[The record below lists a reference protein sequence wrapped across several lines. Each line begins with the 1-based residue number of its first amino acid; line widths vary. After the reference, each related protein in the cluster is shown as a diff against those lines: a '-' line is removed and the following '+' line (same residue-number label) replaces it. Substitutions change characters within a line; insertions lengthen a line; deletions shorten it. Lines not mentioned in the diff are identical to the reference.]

1 MELIDRPD
9 KIPTSGSPPVRLC
22 GRGPVD
28 PRVLGLV
35 VPFGVFCWGT
45 ACLVS
50 GAVAEPFAPFERC
63 EGAGP
68 ALYDGAVAEPG
79 CEVAVRVPCPRF
91 GPAGEPVV
99 GCDGDCG
106 CGTAV
111 DCGGVG
117 WVCSDEATAPAPET
131 VGLAD
136 AACDGALWAVEDT
149 CVGGVDAVCWAA

>member
-9 KIPTSGSPPVRLC
+9 KIPTSGSPSDVRLC

-35 VPFGVFCWGT
+35 VPFGVFCWGA

-79 CEVAVRVPCPRF
+79 C
-91 GPAGEPVV
+91 
-99 GCDGDCG
+99 
-106 CGTAV
+106 
-111 DCGGVG
+111 GGVG
-117 WVCSDEATAPAPET
+117 WACNDDAAVPAPET
-131 VGLAD
+131 IGLAD
-136 AACDGALWAVEDT
+136 AACNGELWAVEDA
-149 CVGGVDAVCWAA
+149 CVGVVGAVC

>member
-9 KIPTSGSPPVRLC
+9 KIPTSGSPSDVRLC

-35 VPFGVFCWGT
+35 VPFGVFCWGA

-79 CEVAVRVPCPRF
+79 CGVAVRVPCPRF
-91 GPAGEPVV
+91 GPTEEPVV

-106 CGTAV
+106 CGATV
-111 DCGGVG
+111 GCGGVG
-117 WVCSDEATAPAPET
+117 WACNDDAAVPAPET
-131 VGLAD
+131 IGLAD
-136 AACDGALWAVEDT
+136 AACNGELWAVEDA
-149 CVGGVDAVCWAA
+149 CVGVVGAVC